1 MNNYWLDRASETIEK
16 EVILVKN
23 SKETKMWYNKMS
35 ILIPIIAPLHKPQQP
50 GDFVPQVGVA
60 HNLKLSRHG
69 IEAVLKTSR
78 KYQRFSFYVLHDKI
92 NQPLEPFWVVLL
104 NQD

>member
-1 MNNYWLDRASETIEK
+1 MNNYWLDRSLQIVEK

-35 ILIPIIAPLHKPQQP
+35 IVIPIIAPDNKPHQP
-50 GDFVPQVGVA
+50 EDFHPKVGVA
-60 HNLKLSRHG
+60 HNLKLGRHG
-69 IEAVLKTSR
+69 IEAVLKTPR

-92 NQPLEPFWVVLL
+92 NQPLEPFWVVLFCQ
-104 NQD
+104 N